1 MFDLIE
7 RHAVVFDYMV
17 YVQFDR
23 KTCCGAI
30 DGVWLKIGVAI
41 AEHFAIF

>member
-1 MFDLIE
+1 MFHLIE